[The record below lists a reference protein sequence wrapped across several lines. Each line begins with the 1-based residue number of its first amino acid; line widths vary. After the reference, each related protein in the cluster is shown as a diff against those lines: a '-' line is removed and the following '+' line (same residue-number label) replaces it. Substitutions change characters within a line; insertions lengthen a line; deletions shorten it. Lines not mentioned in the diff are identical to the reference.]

1 MKGLWLRN
9 EFYKA
14 EIEQLEYEVDVMN
27 KRIAEIM
34 SERARLEL
42 LLSDIDQV
50 VEAKRQIGKIAEEY
64 GEITRLVADKK
75 ERIVV
80 LSKNRRDMISDAYLR
95 VSEYDY

>member
-1 MKGLWLRN
+1 MKGLWLKN

-75 ERIVV
+75 ERIVE